1 MKFKSLIKESYAII
15 GLWVVLFFT
24 LWLQVLPQTHSV
36 SEATLF
42 VFCVLAVAFPFTKY
56 LSETLLQKAMKK
68 KKATAFISQFIL
80 LSVIIGVLFTAFLFL
95 FSYIEQEGIFP
106 PSEYFNM
113 DIPASM
119 LLVPLSAGILIN
131 ACVCGVRFF
140 EENLKLKKTLLEY
153 QLRTL
158 KHQITPHFMFNVLN
172 HIHTL
177 MQTDVELASDLLIK
191 YSEILRYQLYND
203 DKQNVTLEQDV
214 QFLKDFI
221 EIEKIRWS
229 DKLTVT
235 CSWEMENP
243 QLKIPALLFITF
255 IENAFKHVSK
265 SDFEKGYI
273 NINFKQKDNI
283 IRLDVENSKS
293 ALFGLKKKDACR
305 LGLKNIKARLEIL
318 YFERYTLS
326 VEETDTAYRTKLL
339 INT

>member
-1 MKFKSLIKESYAII
+1 MKLKSYIKESYAVI
-15 GLWVVLFFT
+15 GLWIVLFFT
-24 LWLQVLPQTHSV
+24 LWLQVIPQTHSV
-36 SEATLF
+36 LEATLF
-42 VFCVLAVAFPFTKY
+42 VACILMIAFPIAKY
-56 LSETLLQKAMKK
+56 LSEKLLQKAMKK
-68 KKATAFISQFIL
+68 KKAAAFVFQFIL
-80 LSVIIGVLFTAFLFL
+80 LSVAIGFLFTTFLYL
-95 FSYIEQEGIFP
+95 FSYMEKEGIFL

-113 DIPASM
+113 NIPAYM
-119 LLVPLSAGILIN
+119 FLVPLSAGVVIN
-131 ACVCGVRFF
+131 TSICGVRFF
-140 EENLKLKKTLLEY
+140 EENMKLKKTLLEY

-158 KHQITPHFMFNVLN
+158 QHQVTPHFMFNVLN

-203 DKQNVTLEQDV
+203 DKQYVTLKQDV

-221 EIEKIRWS
+221 EVEKVRWS

-265 SDFEKGYI
+265 TDFEKGYI
-273 NINFKQKDNI
+273 NIIFEQKDTI
-283 IRLDVENSKS
+283 LLLDVENSKS
-293 ALFGLKKKDACR
+293 TLFVPRKNNSCK

-318 YFERYTLS
+318 YFQRYSLS
-326 VEETDTAYRTKLL
+326 VEETETVYHTKLL

>member
-1 MKFKSLIKESYAII
+1 MKFKSYIKESYAII

-24 LWLQVLPQTHSV
+24 LWLQVVPQTCSV
-36 SEATLF
+36 LEATLF
-42 VFCVLAVAFPFTKY
+42 VVCVLAAAFPFTKY

-68 KKATAFISQFIL
+68 KRTTAFIYQFML
-80 LSVIIGVLFTAFLFL
+80 LSILIGVLFTAFLYL
-95 FSYIEQEGIFP
+95 FSYIEKEGVFP

-113 DIPASM
+113 DIPHSM

-140 EENLKLKKTLLEY
+140 EENMKLKKTLLEY

-177 MQTDVELASDLLIK
+177 MQTNVELASDLLIK
-191 YSEILRYQLYND
+191 YSEILRYQLYNN
-203 DKQNVTLEQDV
+203 DKQYVSLEQDV

-235 CSWEMENP
+235 CSWEMENA

-273 NINFKQKDNI
+273 NITFRQKENVI
-283 IRLDVENSKS
+283 MLDVENSKS
-293 ALFGLKKKDACR
+293 ALPCLKKKDSCK
-305 LGLKNIKARLEIL
+305 LGLKNIMARLEIL
-318 YFERYTLS
+318 YSERYNLS
-326 VEETDTAYRTKLL
+326 VEETDTVYRTKLL